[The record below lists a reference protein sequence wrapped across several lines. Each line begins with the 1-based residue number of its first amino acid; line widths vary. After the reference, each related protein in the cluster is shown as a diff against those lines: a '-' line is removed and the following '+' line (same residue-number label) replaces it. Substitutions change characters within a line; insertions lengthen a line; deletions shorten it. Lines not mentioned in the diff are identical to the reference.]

1 MTRTLQTSAAV
12 MCTEDV
18 SKMEIALI
26 KNKRF
31 PDHESGVIIIK
42 WALAFSSLGNFSTHT
57 PCYHVFPF
65 LPFLSGV
72 RCSQTICFKIQ
83 GKMQNSLPSWGLAA
97 SGKEAEER

>member
-1 MTRTLQTSAAV
+1 MSAAV

-42 WALAFSSLGNFSTHT
+42 
-57 PCYHVFPF
+57 
-65 LPFLSGV
+65 
-72 RCSQTICFKIQ
+72 R
-83 GKMQNSLPSWGLAA
+83 A
-97 SGKEAEER
+97 SGFFLFG